1 VTYTHPSL
9 TSLSTAVL
17 ALALVGASSVS
28 AAPAPA
34 FEQPPVMQASKVLPQ
49 QLRQSANY
57 KVQER
62 VVTDGFMY
70 MYQVDSAWGPLQV
83 TSNALLEQYL
93 HELDVVAQL
102 EGVKGSSE
110 FAGAM
115 KDVGADVVGGAA
127 TLIRN
132 PIDTMG
138 GAVSGVGAMF
148 GRANEALVSGG
159 VKGDQDSALAEIAG
173 YTKLKREYAHEF
185 GVDVYS
191 RNPILQSQLD
201 AVSRAAFAGNVTA
214 KVAFMA
220 VPGGAGAVVSVAK
233 NTRTLNEALRDLPPL
248 ELRKRNRGLLE
259 AMKVDPELADLFVE
273 SPVFTPREQSV
284 VVEALLS
291 MASTRNRDA
300 FVRQAILT
308 SDADSAFFRQR
319 QAEMYANYH
328 RSRSL
333 ARFVSVGQVAVGQRE
348 DGHLVFCAPLDVL
361 YWTPRMAE
369 FLEVFESQLGGMGEV
384 KGKELVLGGSITP
397 MARSELTKRGWSVTG
412 AP

>member
-1 VTYTHPSL
+1 MTHLHPTTNSL
-9 TSLSTAVL
+9 RKTML
-17 ALALVGASSVS
+17 ALALVGVASAS
-28 AAPAPA
+28 AAPARA
-34 FEQPPVMQASKVLPQ
+34 FEQPPALNASDILSKSL
-49 QLRQSANY
+49 LANANY
-57 KVQER
+57 KVGQQ
-62 VVTDGFMY
+62 VATDGFMY
-70 MYQVDSAWGPLQV
+70 MYQVDSKWGPLRV
-83 TSNALLEQYL
+83 TSTAQLEQYL

-102 EGVKGSSE
+102 EAVKGTGE
-110 FAGAM
+110 FAAAM

-132 PIDTMG
+132 PVDTMG

-148 GRANEALVSGG
+148 GRANEALIGGG

-191 RNPILQSQLD
+191 RNPILQSELD
-201 AVSRAAFAGNVTA
+201 AVSRAAYAGNITA

-220 VPGGAGAVVSVAK
+220 VPGGAGAVISVAK

-259 AMKVDPELADLFVE
+259 AMKVDPQLAELFVE
-273 SPVFTPREQSV
+273 SPAYTPREQSILV
-284 VVEALLS
+284 DALLS

-300 FVRQAILT
+300 YVRHAILT

-319 QAEMYANYH
+319 QAEMYADYH
-328 RSRSL
+328 RSKSL
-333 ARFVSVGQVAVGQRE
+333 SRFVSVGQVAVGQRE
-348 DGHLVFCAPLDVL
+348 DGYVVFCAPLDVL

-369 FLEVFESQLGGMGEV
+369 FLEVFEAQLGAVGDV

-397 MARSELTKRGWSVTG
+397 LARSELTKRGWSVIS
-412 AP
+412 AR